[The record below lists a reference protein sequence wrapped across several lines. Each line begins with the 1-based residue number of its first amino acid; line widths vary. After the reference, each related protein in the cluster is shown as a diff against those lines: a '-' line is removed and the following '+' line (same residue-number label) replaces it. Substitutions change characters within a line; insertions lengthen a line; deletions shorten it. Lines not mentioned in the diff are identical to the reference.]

1 MFKSLLLS
9 LLLLTNFGFVFLSN
23 NRAWGQNPP
32 AKTYQPGFWQPIA
45 RADATKPIKIKLQ
58 NLTNITIDYDITESE
73 TSPVSI
79 VPSRVVTLEN
89 VKPSSSM
96 YIAIYPNNSK
106 ISNSQIY
113 LQYQVEVTEDNIVVI
128 NISTTEDGAMSHR
141 SFNLQETGGIYLY

>member
-58 NLTNITIDYDITESE
+58 NLTNITIDYDITESK

-79 VPSRVVTLEN
+79 LPSRVVTLEN
-89 VKPSSSM
+89 IQPSSSM

-106 ISNSQIY
+106 ISNSQI
-113 LQYQVEVTEDNIVVI
+113 LLLF
-128 NISTTEDGAMSHR
+128 G
-141 SFNLQETGGIYLY
+141 